1 MSENILHLTDADFQ
15 NEVADAE
22 GPVLVD
28 FWATWCGPCKMIGP
42 ILDELADEYSGKIKI
57 CKMDIDSNRET
68 PMKFNV
74 RGIPTLIIFKGGDV
88 ESMKVGALS
97 RAQLQEFIDESI

>member
-15 NEVADAE
+15 NEVAEAE